1 MTNLALEPAAPE
13 ALNDAVILGQDH
25 PEFERILGQP
35 VTLLV
40 GEMWGAKDRRNT
52 QDGAWNP
59 VTTTWQAWIVGG
71 EGDKN
76 APAWGFSR
84 HPVNK
89 TKEGAAIVLGSSI
102 GNGRTA
108 KSMQTMYAIGLD
120 IDAGYPLD
128 SMLDKIEDLGLACIV
143 YTSHSH
149 GRPGLSLKHDDVI
162 RKLKIKP
169 SELNKAQVQ
178 RYLREFSKNRYEE
191 SFVSKVEIA
200 QAKKQTKEGLVIEL
214 TTPPLDKYRLIFPL
228 AEPVTI
234 VDLAG
239 THTEALEVWED
250 KITGLARETLGVH
263 FDTSCTDPSRL
274 FYTARHSKDAADWY
288 CAIIRGQPLRFEDV
302 PTVKKSAY
310 LNTRKPM
317 NAFEMAGGAGTPGAD
332 SIPHCHTP
340 GGASLNDWHYMAKN
354 RFNMADLFEDLCS
367 DRVRGGG
374 HGKVEIEC
382 PFEHEHSTEGGT
394 ACMVMNP
401 DNNSEGYWTISCRRD
416 ACQGRHKLQF
426 LEEALRQNW
435 FDEDQLFGDS
445 VYMLEGPDEEDEED
459 PELIEAGEH
468 RLVTDARA
476 IVRGDRDASKTVR
489 KIIRKALSDP
499 EADALK
505 EQLRGIVTA
514 KDNRVFDV
522 PTFNRMWKEEHDSRK
537 VEDRANERADRRK
550 AGIES
555 VDLEGPFRDRCDRI
569 YRVMTKPTDKP
580 VIFHHNGILVD
591 VQVNEHGNP
600 QMEEIGKDR
609 FKAHVEARFDF
620 LADDRIK
627 GAPLDDINNVFHR
640 DRNGYP
646 ALHRVIASP
655 VFGPDMSL
663 ITEPGY
669 HAASGLLYRPR
680 QGVEIPPVPEVPTAE
695 EVSQAV
701 RDLVDVL
708 ADFPFDGLTARGEVI
723 AAVTGGHDA
732 PSFCHALSFGLTPLC
747 RAFIN
752 GPTPGH
758 LARKDKPR
766 TGATMLMRHVSFMAM
781 MAPPMPQTLPGDKAE
796 VQKTIIAGL
805 DSGAPVIFFDNLP
818 DSGKVDTGELAMAM
832 TAWPRYTG
840 RRLGASKMVE
850 AAVNCVWGFTGNRT
864 TLSPELAERMLL
876 INLDPKMERPG
887 DRYGFKY
894 NLDEHV
900 PANAGRYL
908 HALLVI
914 VQNWK
919 AKDCPLWA
927 GKPLGGF
934 TSHNQIIGGILEAAG
949 IMGFL
954 GNREQMQEVGH
965 IDTPEDMLLDALID
979 ATYAPEAK
987 AVKGTLFRV
996 WWDQKPPQKTKEGDP
1011 APFAGYR
1018 VVSIRDTLTE
1028 RGIAVIGSGY
1038 TRDSGGEIF
1047 YSASAQNPLSQ
1058 RIGAMAGAVREWTAD
1073 REEMEA
1079 RRGRY
1084 VFQKAG
1090 QDKYGTLYMLEKLDL
1105 VG

>member
-1 MTNLALEPAAPE
+1 MTNLAHEPPAPE
-13 ALNDAVILGQDH
+13 ELNDAFLLGQEH
-25 PEFERILGQP
+25 PEFERILEQP

-59 VTTTWQAWIVGG
+59 VTMSWQAWIVGG

-128 SMLDKIEDLGLACIV
+128 SMLDKVEDLGLACII

-191 SFVSKVEIA
+191 SFVSKIEIA
-200 QAKKQTKEGLVIEL
+200 NAKKQTKEGLVIEL

-274 FYTARHSKDAADWY
+274 FYTARHSKDADDWY

-302 PTVKKSAY
+302 PTVKKATY

-382 PFEHEHSTEGGT
+382 PFEHEHSSEGGT

-426 LEEALRQNW
+426 LEEALKQNW

-445 VYMLEGPDEEDEED
+445 VYMLEGPDEEEDEED
-459 PELIEAGEH
+459 PELIETGEE
-468 RLVTDARA
+468 VSAVSVQARFRKL
-476 IVRGDRDASKTVR
+476 IRDGAS
-489 KIIRKALSDP
+489 
-499 EADALK
+499 EA
-505 EQLRGIVTA
+505 
-514 KDNRVFDV
+514 
-522 PTFNRMWKEEHDSRK
+522 
-537 VEDRANERADRRK
+537 ERAD
-550 AGIES
+550 AI
-555 VDLEGPFRDRCDRI
+555 RDAVRSSGFGKREVNKLWAEEEARVIQKPKGRSSIPAKDVWADFHEQVTYAQKRI
-569 YRVMTKPTDKP
+569 VAANADTPRVFASMDS
-580 VIFHHNGILVD
+580 FALVD
-591 VQVNEHGNP
+591 ERRGRVRLLETQNALFAELAKITRWEKVVDDKGNIRLVEP
-600 QMEEIGKDR
+600 PEAVVR
-609 FKAHVEARFDF
+609 FIHNDSAFKETLPELSGGVVTTPFYA
-620 LADDRIK
+620 AD
-627 GAPLDDINNVFHR
+627 GSL
-640 DRNGYP
+640 
-646 ALHRVIASP
+646 VI
-655 VFGPDMSL
+655 
-663 ITEPGY
+663 EPGY
-669 HAASGLLYRPR
+669 HAGAKVYLAPTPGLVVPRVSGN
-680 QGVEIPPVPEVPTAE
+680 PTAE
-695 EVSQAV
+695 EVDKAK
-701 RDLVDVL
+701 RLLIEDVL
-708 ADFPFDGLTARGEVI
+708 ADFPLGGMTRAEIVAATGEANAPI
-723 AAVTGGHDA
+723 AHTLGYMLL
-732 PSFCHALSFGLTPLC
+732 PFCREMIA
-747 RAFIN
+747 

-758 LARKDKPR
+758 VFTKPAPG
-766 TGATMLMRHVSFMAM
+766 TGASLLDDMCAM
-781 MAPPMPQTLPGDKAE
+781 IDAAEPAPAISPPKGEEMGKTLTSILKNGPRR
-796 VQKTIIAGL
+796 VR
-805 DSGAPVIFFDNLP
+805 FDNAH
-818 DSGKVDTGELAMAM
+818 DAIASAELAMAM
-832 TAWPRYTG
+832 TAPTYGARI
-840 RRLGASKMVE
+840 LGQSQTVDV
-850 AAVNCVWGFTGNRT
+850 AVRAVWGFTANNFEASREILRRLIFIPLDAGEADPENRVPSAGWRHKDLRAWVASNRGELVWACL
-864 TLSPELAERMLL
+864 TL
-876 INLDPKMERPG
+876 I
-887 DRYGFKY
+887 
-894 NLDEHV
+894 
-900 PANAGRYL
+900 
-908 HALLVI
+908 
-914 VQNWK
+914 QNWV
-919 AKDCPLWA
+919 AQGATPQDRITRGSYGAWA
-927 GKPLGGF
+927 GV
-934 TSHNQIIGGILEAAG
+934 IGGVLDAAG
-949 IMGFL
+949 IEGFL
-954 GNREQMQEVGH
+954 LGQEEEQ
-965 IDTPEDMLLDALID
+965 
-979 ATYAPEAK
+979 AK
-987 AVKGTLFRV
+987 A
-996 WWDQKPPQKTKEGDP
+996 
-1011 APFAGYR
+1011 
-1018 VVSIRDTLTE
+1018 
-1028 RGIAVIGSGY
+1028 
-1038 TRDSGGEIF
+1038 RDSAQDAMQAFIDVVADFPPGTFFRAGGDARFNGTPVVNVQMVLNGDVRAGEGHARAEPIQIPGWG
-1047 YSASAQNPLSQ
+1047 YDRVSGQYETAG
-1058 RIGAMAGAVREWTAD
+1058 RIGRAMKTVARKPWRSAD
-1073 REEMEA
+1073 KELTFTTLEDTKNKTTVYRLD
-1079 RRGRY
+1079 
-1084 VFQKAG
+1084 VCQKAA
-1090 QDKYGTLYMLEKLDL
+1090 
-1105 VG
+1105 